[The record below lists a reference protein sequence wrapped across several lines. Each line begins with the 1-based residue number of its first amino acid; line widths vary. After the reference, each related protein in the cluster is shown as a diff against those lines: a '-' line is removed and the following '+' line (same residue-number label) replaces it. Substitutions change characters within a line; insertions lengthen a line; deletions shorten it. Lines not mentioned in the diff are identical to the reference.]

1 MSTPER
7 PGPDQPAEPT
17 PAPTTPDPVAAP
29 TERIDPATTAG
40 PSSSPAATPA
50 APAPASRREPGTDTG
65 RHAVVRPTPAPP
77 EPAAPRAASTPPTA
91 ATSGAA
97 ARMASI
103 GQPDPA
109 SQDPAATRVAP
120 PAGTA
125 ERPAH
130 EPGDDGRTP
139 SAVTEPE
146 APRKTGFGSHVLGVV
161 LGLLLAPL
169 GAAALL
175 GGQAR
180 ILAAQVDGWD
190 ASTEVLGIVLVSA
203 GLLLLV
209 WVLLLGLWTA
219 TVPVTGGLV
228 LTVLGAVY
236 LYAPS
241 LAREQTLAWFD
252 RERWHA
258 TLTQVVVTGTSG
270 TLLAAGVL
278 LLVAGL
284 VTAGARR
291 RGVRFGVHSERAA
304 A

>member
-1 MSTPER
+1 
-7 PGPDQPAEPT
+7 
-17 PAPTTPDPVAAP
+17 
-29 TERIDPATTAG
+29 
-40 PSSSPAATPA
+40 
-50 APAPASRREPGTDTG
+50 
-65 RHAVVRPTPAPP
+65 
-77 EPAAPRAASTPPTA
+77 
-91 ATSGAA
+91 
-97 ARMASI
+97 
-103 GQPDPA
+103 
-109 SQDPAATRVAP
+109 
-120 PAGTA
+120 
-125 ERPAH
+125 
-130 EPGDDGRTP
+130 
-139 SAVTEPE
+139 VTEPE
-146 APRKTGFGSHVLGVV
+146 APRRTGVGSHVLGVV

-175 GGQAR
+175 AGQAR
-180 ILAAQVDGWD
+180 ILVAQVDGWD

-219 TVPVTGGLV
+219 AVPVTGGLV

-241 LAREQTLAWFD
+241 LAREQTLTWFD
-252 RERWHA
+252 REGWHA

-270 TLLAAGVL
+270 TLLVAGAL